1 MHTCLFTR
9 VPRQLQPQEK
19 LERYTVHLLKI
30 EILRFA
36 ENECSRVWVADMSTT
51 DKRPQKSLRS
61 KIPIPYSFY
70 MLIVINNDRVIGNE
84 VVVIKAR

>member
-9 VPRQLQPQEK
+9 APRQPQPQEE
-19 LERYTVHLLKI
+19 LDRYTFHLLKI

-36 ENECSRVWVADMSTT
+36 ENECSRVWAADMSTT
-51 DKRPQKSLRS
+51 DKRPQKNLRR

-84 VVVIKAR
+84 AAVIKAS